1 MKRIHLSFPPELLS
15 KCLLAVLAV
24 AATTVPLVLIGRDT
38 LGEAVIALLY
48 LVPVG
53 WSASRWG
60 QGPGMCAALAA
71 ALTFDFFFI
80 PPFHT
85 FAVGRLE
92 GWLVLA
98 IFLAVAIVVV
108 GRIQS
113 SLSRAQASERDAI
126 FMYELSAALAGL
138 RTQDAVVHAL
148 ARHLQQM
155 FQAALVE
162 VFIQSGS
169 QSSPLIVQA
178 PLDGVANGKP
188 DRVLP
193 ILAAPG
199 LVGEIRLWR
208 GNDWLPPEDSRLLQN
223 FTTQAALALERAR
236 LAEAEARAN
245 TLAKCQHEIE
255 ERYACATQTGCRLAD
270 SVHSDHWRGL
280 SVGNDGTGAGLVST
294 PSQWQLDGQEWT
306 GPWL

>member
-1 MKRIHLSFPPELLS
+1 MKKIRLSSDLIS

-24 AATTVPLVLIGRDT
+24 AVTTVPLVLIGRDT

-53 WSASRWG
+53 WSAARWA

-80 PPFHT
+80 PPFYT

-92 GWLVLA
+92 GWLVLV
-98 IFLAVAIVVV
+98 IFLAVAVVVV

-113 SLSRAQASERDAI
+113 GLSRARASERDAI

-155 FQAALVE
+155 LQAALVQ
-162 VFIQSGS
+162 VSIQPGN
-169 QSSPLIVQA
+169 QSAPIIAMA
-178 PLDGVANGKP
+178 PLDGKADGKP
-188 DRVLP
+188 ERVLP

-199 LVGEIRLWR
+199 LVGEIHLWR
-208 GNDWLPPEDSRLLQN
+208 GNGWLPPEDSRLLQN
-223 FTTQAALALERAR
+223 LSTQAALALERAQ
-236 LAEAEARAN
+236 LAEAEARVN
-245 TLAKCQHEIE
+245 
-255 ERYACATQTGCRLAD
+255 RR
-270 SVHSDHWRGL
+270 
-280 SVGNDGTGAGLVST
+280 
-294 PSQWQLDGQEWT
+294 
-306 GPWL
+306 

>member
-1 MKRIHLSFPPELLS
+1 MKKIHLSFSPELLS

-53 WSASRWG
+53 WIASQWG
-60 QGPGMCAALAA
+60 QVPGICAALAA

-80 PPFHT
+80 SPFYT

-92 GWLVLA
+92 GWLVLV

-126 FMYELSAALAGL
+126 FMYELSTALAGL

-162 VFIQSGS
+162 VLVQQPGS

-208 GNDWLPPEDSRLLQN
+208 GHGWLPPEDSRLLQN
-223 FTTQAALALERAR
+223 FTAQAALALERAR

-245 TLAKCQHEIE
+245 TLAN
-255 ERYACATQTGCRLAD
+255 A
-270 SVHSDHWRGL
+270 
-280 SVGNDGTGAGLVST
+280 ST
-294 PSQWQLDGQEWT
+294 R
-306 GPWL
+306 

>member
-1 MKRIHLSFPPELLS
+1 MKNIRLSITAELLVQCA
-15 KCLLAVLAV
+15 KAVLAV
-24 AATTVPLVLIGRDT
+24 AITTIPLVLIGRDT

-60 QGPGMCAALAA
+60 QGPGMSAALAA
-71 ALTFDFFFI
+71 ALTFDFFFV
-80 PPFHT
+80 PPFYT
-85 FAVGRLE
+85 FTVGSLE

-113 SLSRAQASERDAI
+113 GLSRARASEREAI

-138 RTQDAVVHAL
+138 RTQDAVIHAL

-155 FQAALVE
+155 FLATLVE
-162 VFIQSGS
+162 VSIQPGN
-169 QSSPLIVQA
+169 QLSPIRVKA
-178 PLDGVANGKP
+178 PLDGAASGKP

-199 LVGEIRLWR
+199 LVGEIHLWR
-208 GNDWLPPEDSRLLQN
+208 GDGWLPPEDSRLLQN
-223 FTTQAALALERAR
+223 FSTQAALALERAQ
-236 LAEAEARAN
+236 LAEAESRVKSTIDAIAR
-245 TLAKCQHEIE
+245 
-255 ERYACATQTGCRLAD
+255 
-270 SVHSDHWRGL
+270 
-280 SVGNDGTGAGLVST
+280 
-294 PSQWQLDGQEWT
+294 
-306 GPWL
+306 

>member
-1 MKRIHLSFPPELLS
+1 MKNIRLSITAELLVQCA
-15 KCLLAVLAV
+15 KAVLAV
-24 AATTVPLVLIGRDT
+24 AITTIPLVLIGRDT

-60 QGPGMCAALAA
+60 QGPGMSAALAA
-71 ALTFDFFFI
+71 ALTFDFFFV
-80 PPFHT
+80 PPFYT
-85 FAVGRLE
+85 FTVGSLE

-113 SLSRAQASERDAI
+113 GLSRARASECEAI

-138 RTQDAVVHAL
+138 RTQDAVIHAL

-155 FQAALVE
+155 FLATLVE
-162 VFIQSGS
+162 VSIQPGN
-169 QSSPLIVQA
+169 QLSPIRVKA
-178 PLDGVANGKP
+178 PLDGAASGKP

-199 LVGEIRLWR
+199 LVGEIHLWR
-208 GNDWLPPEDSRLLQN
+208 GDGWLPPEDSRLLQN
-223 FTTQAALALERAR
+223 FSTQAALALERAQ
-236 LAEAEARAN
+236 LAEAESRVKSTIDAIAR
-245 TLAKCQHEIE
+245 
-255 ERYACATQTGCRLAD
+255 
-270 SVHSDHWRGL
+270 
-280 SVGNDGTGAGLVST
+280 
-294 PSQWQLDGQEWT
+294 
-306 GPWL
+306 